1 MLQLHASI
9 LEFLTA
15 AMSVQFLARA
25 MLFGC
30 LVSIALTVIR
40 RWRQPAELVPSVSI
54 QKKLPGLSVLNWV
67 PQVLFL
73 LSMISLNCWLARP
86 VIPVANEYRSVE
98 TRDIFIAV
106 DKSGSMDSIITDA
119 EGQDTVRKIKA
130 AADAVKFFVSRRKGD
145 RIGLAVFDDKTYMHW
160 PLSDDLS
167 IILRKAA
174 LIPAYAG
181 GGTNF
186 ESPTGPIQAAV
197 DHFKQYGKAKTKVL
211 IMVSDGEAPIADDR
225 LNDLAEQMRAVGG
238 RVYLLGVGENW
249 TDPAK
254 SDAEMIQSIKKF
266 ITSLGGE
273 IFSVADGKQMMQAVE
288 RIDEL
293 EKSVVTVEITTT
305 YRDVS
310 RYFGFATSLFLF
322 FFIAAIAFT
331 RERG

>member
-1 MLQLHASI
+1 MQQLYASI

-15 AMSVQFLARA
+15 AMTVQFLARA
-25 MLFGC
+25 MLLGC
-30 LVSIALTVIR
+30 LVSVALTVVR
-40 RWRQPAELVPSVSI
+40 RFRQPAELVPSVSI

-106 DKSGSMDSIITDA
+106 DKSGSMDSIIADT
-119 EGQDTVRKIKA
+119 EGNDIKKIKA
-130 AADAVKFFVSRRKGD
+130 AADAVQFFVSRRQGD

-211 IMVSDGEAPIADDR
+211 IMVSDGEAPIANDR
-225 LNDLAEQMRAVGG
+225 LTELTGQMRAVGG
-238 RVYLLGVGENW
+238 KIYLLGVGENW
-249 TDPAK
+249 TDRSK
-254 SDAEMIQSIKKF
+254 SDAETIQSIKKF
-266 ITSLGGE
+266 IASLGGE
-273 IFSVADGKQMMQAVE
+273 IFSVADAKQMMLAVE